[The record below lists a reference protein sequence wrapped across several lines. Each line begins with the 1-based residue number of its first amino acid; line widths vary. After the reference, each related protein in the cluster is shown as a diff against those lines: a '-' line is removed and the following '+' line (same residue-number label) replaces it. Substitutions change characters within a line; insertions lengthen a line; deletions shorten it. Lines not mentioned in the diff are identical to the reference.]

1 MASWKPLVSGL
12 ALLGLAGWWW
22 TRRES
27 AGPSVPRW
35 ARDGGLVVID
45 HATGRPIRDAVWTLV
60 AARKEGFDEGTVGGV
75 VPAGLPA
82 EKLAEARRV
91 AIGAY
96 GYEVRVLDREALDV
110 LGGRVDL
117 EPVVD
122 VAPLRL
128 ECDDGAVDQV
138 PVVLMFSL
146 RDPAAPSSAVS
157 LWWLHREVA
166 LTRTPIDVPV
176 SRDQG
181 VLAVTTRG
189 SVTHVLWPYPARL
202 SPRRP
207 TAIHAERTRRIAFET
222 SEGPHDD
229 ASVHAGFLHVD
240 PRKVGDLGDDRRSG
254 LALHAGGGGYEA
266 STSMRGL
273 YFDRVPRVPLTGVVR
288 TAAGWFAVELD
299 DARETL
305 PVRAASAP
313 VRRLTTVS
321 IDGEPPPH
329 GAVVL
334 PGTLSDDLVN
344 AVLVRG
350 WLDAGGLGLRAP
362 KSDAWQETRLPAADA
377 LTVWHPER
385 GLARL
390 RWGESG
396 AAVGS
401 WEPGF
406 VHVRRHPGCRS
417 RAALSVRSGCVG
429 SALVTTG
436 TSRRDEMERPLPATP
451 ETLAGGI
458 PFGRVALELRT
469 WAPGEAGPSVVQQRL
484 VLDATAPCAR
494 FTLAEDGR
502 VTFDGTGPA
511 PFAGTGPDDG
521 KDPVRENGPPDSK

>member
-1 MASWKPLVSGL
+1 MASWKPLVGGL

-22 TRRES
+22 TQRES
-27 AGPSVPRW
+27 AAPIVPRW
-35 ARDGGLVVID
+35 ARKGGLIVID

-60 AARKEGFDEGTVGGV
+60 AARKEGFEEGMVQGV
-75 VPAGLPA
+75 VPAGPPA

-96 GYEVRVLDREALDV
+96 GYEVRLVDYAALDA
-110 LGGRVDL
+110 LDGRVEL
-117 EPVVD
+117 EPVTD

-128 ECDDGAVDQV
+128 ECDDAAVDTVAVQ
-138 PVVLMFSL
+138 LMLSL
-146 RDPAAPSSAVS
+146 RDPEAPSRATSI
-157 LWWLHREVA
+157 WWLHRRVA
-166 LTRTPIDVPV
+166 LGRTPIDVPIG
-176 SRDQG
+176 RRQG
-181 VLAVTTRG
+181 VLAVTLDG
-189 SVTHVLWPYPARL
+189 AVTHVRWPYPAVL
-202 SPRRP
+202 AAHRP
-207 TAIHAERTRRIAFET
+207 MAVHLERTRRIAFEDA
-222 SEGPHDD
+222 GGLRGD
-229 ASVHAGFLHVD
+229 ASVHAGWLHVD
-240 PRKVGDLGDDRRSG
+240 PRRVGEIEDGRRSG
-254 LALHAGGGGYEA
+254 LAMHGVGGGYEA
-266 STSMRGL
+266 DTTISGL
-273 YFDRVPRVPLTGVVR
+273 AFEHVARIPLTGVVR

-350 WLDAGGLGLRAP
+350 WLDLGGLGLRAP

-406 VHVRRHPGCRS
+406 VHVRRHPGCRA

-436 TSRRDEMERPLPATP
+436 TSRRDEMERPLPPTP

-469 WAPGEAGPSVVQQRL
+469 WAPGEAAPSVVQQRL
-484 VLDATAPCAR
+484 VLDAAAPCAR

-502 VTFDGTGPA
+502 VTFDG
-511 PFAGTGPDDG
+511 AGAVPVGSEG
-521 KDPVRENGPPDSK
+521 PVRENVPPGSK